1 MGHHLGFHM
10 KILGSL
16 LKANLGERK
25 LPKSPFQNPRITK
38 PGHKMLE
45 SSNGPQWA
53 LEPCNQKSIR

>member
-25 LPKSPFQNPRITK
+25 LPKSPF
-38 PGHKMLE
+38 
-45 SSNGPQWA
+45 
-53 LEPCNQKSIR
+53 